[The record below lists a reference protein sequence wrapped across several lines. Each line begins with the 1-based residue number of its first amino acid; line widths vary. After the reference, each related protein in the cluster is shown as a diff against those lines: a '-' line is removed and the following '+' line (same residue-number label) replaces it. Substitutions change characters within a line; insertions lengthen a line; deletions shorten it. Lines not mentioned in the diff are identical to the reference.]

1 MIMDIQAY
9 LNTVGN
15 WVLTSGVTIVFISV
29 LAVIALK
36 GARIVSRR
44 MVVMVSANKTDPE
57 VLKRS
62 ETLGSVIRYV
72 LTVVILVVAAMMVLK
87 EFGIDIGPVI
97 AAAGVVGLAVGF
109 GAQNLVQDVISGFF
123 ILLEDQI
130 RVGDVVDVAGKTGV
144 VEKVNLRM
152 TILRDLQGSV
162 HFIRNGHIDVVTNM
176 TKEYSFYLFEIG
188 VAYRED
194 IDEVIEVV
202 REIDEE
208 LRNDPEYRDDILE
221 PLEVLGLDKFG
232 DSAIVIKA
240 RTKTMPIKQWRV
252 GREFN
257 RRMKKKFDEKN
268 IEIPFPHVTLYIG
281 KDKEGK
287 SPPLD
292 VFLEGNS
299 DAGKDVKGAQ

>member
-299 DAGKDVKGAQ
+299 DAGKDVKGA